1 MQRWGYQ
8 VAEQAEREDERDEQL
23 EQMIADEHLSMFPHP
38 DDEEPDADNDSIE
51 GGDAGDEVEVV
62 FGDEAA
68 PASRGEDSGLV
79 RKLRDEI
86 RKRDERLAS
95 LEKGQQPQTVEVGEK
110 PTLESCDYDEA
121 RFEQD
126 LDAWKARKA
135 EAEQV
140 DAQVQEQTQAQKA
153 RFAEKLSTFAQ
164 QRTALGAK
172 DFEAAEVAVV
182 TGLSQV
188 QQAIVIKAAENS
200 AAVIYALGRHPQKLT
215 TLAAIDDP
223 IEFTAALVKLEGTLK
238 VTKRTRTP
246 PEPDRP
252 ERGSGQLSAS
262 TDKELERLEKEAERT
277 GDRTKVVAHKRKLKA
292 QGRS

>member
-8 VAEQAEREDERDEQL
+8 VAEQAEHDDDLDL
-23 EQMIADEHLSMFPHP
+23 ELDGDDTQPGADTGDTPEGG
-38 DDEEPDADNDSIE
+38 EGEDSIE
-51 GGDAGDEVEVV
+51 GGDADDEVQVV

-121 RFEQD
+121 KFEQD

-135 EAEQV
+135 EAEQA
-140 DAQVQEQTQAQKA
+140 DAQAQEQTQAQKA

-200 AAVIYALGRHPQKLT
+200 AAVIYALGRHPQKLA